1 MYITAQLDAPAPA
14 AAALKRF
21 VCVTVHLV
29 STPPAEYP
37 RFPARKTVLVF
48 EFSLCLSR
56 AWLGK
61 MFGFIH
67 KRLNKTG
74 FTHQASPDPPA

>member
-37 RFPARKTVLVF
+37 RFPARKTSFLSFRYVCPEPVL
-48 EFSLCLSR
+48 
-56 AWLGK
+56 AK
-61 MFGFIH
+61 
-67 KRLNKTG
+67 
-74 FTHQASPDPPA
+74 